1 VKQLRLGVFLNS
13 AGHHSAAW
21 RHPDAQA
28 DAGMNFAHMLELS
41 RTAERG
47 KLDFVFF
54 ADALHSHGSDP
65 SPAAARQHHYVVNLE
80 PLTLITALAVMTKQ
94 IGFVSTASTSWS
106 EPYNLA
112 RQFASIDHISGGR
125 AAWNIVTSAHDEA
138 ARNFGRDQSIEHG
151 LRYERARE
159 FTNIVKGLW
168 DSWADD
174 ALVRDK
180 ASGIF
185 FDQSKM
191 RPLNHVGQHF
201 SVAGPLNIER
211 PPQGHPVL
219 VQAGASDDGREFA
232 AEFAEAVFTNH
243 LTLESAQKYYAD
255 VKTRAARFGRAPESL
270 LVMPGLTPYI
280 GRTEKEAQE
289 RQEYMLSLL
298 DPVLAIEILSGWLGT
313 DLSIYPLDGPLP
325 EIERPRTVSESNFE
339 NWTTLAKRE
348 NLTIRQLMQRAVGA
362 RAKSF
367 TVGTPSQIADHM
379 QHWLENGGADG
390 FNILPPYLPGALD
403 DFVNLVVPELQERGL
418 FRTEYAGTTL
428 REHLGLARP
437 ERPPDA
443 PGAGQRAAA
452 ENVAG

>member
-1 VKQLRLGVFLNS
+1 MRQLKLGVFINA

-21 RHPDAQA
+21 RHPEAQA
-28 DAGMNFAHMLELS
+28 DAGMNFDHLLQLA

-54 ADALHSHGSDP
+54 ADALHSHYESNR
-65 SPAAARQHHYVVNLE
+65 SHHYVVNLE
-80 PLTLITALAVMTKQ
+80 PLTLISALSVLTTQ
-94 IGFVSTASTSWS
+94 IGFVATASTSWS

-112 RQFASIDHISGGR
+112 RLFASIDHISHGR
-125 AAWNIVTSAHDEA
+125 AAWNIVTSSHDEA
-138 ARNFGRDQSIEHG
+138 ARNFGRDQSIEHA
-151 LRYERARE
+151 LRYDRARE
-159 FTNIVKGLW
+159 FTRIVLDLW

-185 FDQSKM
+185 FDRDKV
-191 RPLNHVGQHF
+191 RALNHVGEHF

-219 VQAGASDDGREFA
+219 VQAGASDDGKEFA
-232 AEFAEAVFTNH
+232 SEFAEAVFTNH
-243 LTLESAQKYYAD
+243 LTLESAQAYSAD
-255 VKTRAARFGRAPESL
+255 VKQRARRFGRAPESL

-313 DLSIYPLDGPLP
+313 DLSVYPLDGPLP
-325 EIERPRTVSESNFE
+325 ELERPRAGSQSAFE

-367 TVGTPSQIADHM
+367 TVGTPAQIADHM
-379 QHWLENGGADG
+379 QTWFENGGADG

-418 FRTEYAGTTL
+418 FRTDYTGTTL
-428 REHLGLARP
+428 RDHLGLARP
-437 ERPPDA
+437 ERAPD
-443 PGAGQRAAA
+443 PVAGRAAVEQLA
-452 ENVAG
+452 

>member
-1 VKQLRLGVFLNS
+1 MRRQLHIGAFINA

-21 RHPDAQA
+21 RHPEAQA
-28 DAGMNFAHMLELS
+28 DAGMNFEHLLQLA

-54 ADALHSHGSDP
+54 ADALHSHYESNR
-65 SPAAARQHHYVVNLE
+65 SHHYVVNLE
-80 PLTLITALAVMTKQ
+80 PLTLITALSVMTKQ
-94 IGFVSTASTSWS
+94 IGFVATASTSWS

-112 RQFASIDHISGGR
+112 RLFASIDHISHGR
-125 AAWNIVTSAHDEA
+125 AAWNIVTSSHDEA
-138 ARNFGRDQSIEHG
+138 ARNFGRDQSIDHA

-159 FTNIVKGLW
+159 FTRIVQGLW

-185 FDQSKM
+185 FDRTKV
-191 RPLNHVGQHF
+191 RALNHVGEHF

-219 VQAGASDDGREFA
+219 VQAGASDDGKEFA

-243 LTLESAQKYYAD
+243 LTLESAQGYYAD
-255 VKTRAARFGRAPESL
+255 VKQRARRFGRAPESL

-313 DLSIYPLDGPLP
+313 DLSVYPLDGPLP
-325 EIERPRTVSESNFE
+325 ELERPRAGSQSAFE

-348 NLTIRQLMQRAVGA
+348 HLTIRQLMQRAVGA

-379 QHWLENGGADG
+379 QNWFENGGADG

-403 DFVNLVVPELQERGL
+403 DFVNLVVPELQERRL
-418 FRTEYAGTTL
+418 FRTDYTGTTL

-437 ERPPDA
+437 ERPLDA
-443 PGAGQRAAA
+443 AGRATVQQLA
-452 ENVAG
+452 

>member
-1 VKQLRLGVFLNS
+1 MRQLKIGVFINA

-28 DAGMNFAHMLELS
+28 DAGMNFEHLLELA

-47 KLDFVFF
+47 KMDFVFF
-54 ADALHSHGSDP
+54 ADALHSHYESNR
-65 SPAAARQHHYVVNLE
+65 SHHYVVNLE
-80 PLTLITALAVMTKQ
+80 PLTLISALSVMTKQ
-94 IGFVSTASTSWS
+94 IGFVATASTSWS

-112 RQFASIDHISGGR
+112 RLFASIDHLSKGR
-125 AAWNIVTSAHDEA
+125 AAWNIVTSSHDEA
-138 ARNFGRDQSIEHG
+138 ARNFGRDQSIEHA

-159 FTNIVKGLW
+159 FTQIVEGLW

-174 ALVRDK
+174 ALLRDK
-180 ASGIF
+180 ASGVF
-185 FDQSKM
+185 FDRDKV
-191 RPLNHVGQHF
+191 RALNHVGEHF

-219 VQAGASDDGREFA
+219 VQAGASDDGKEFA

-243 LTLESAQKYYAD
+243 LTLESAQAYYAD
-255 VKTRAARFGRAPESL
+255 VKQRALRFGRAPESL

-280 GRTEKEAQE
+280 GRTEQEAQE

-313 DLSIYPLDGPLP
+313 DLSVYPLDGPLP
-325 EIERPRTVSESNFE
+325 ELERPRAGSQSAFE

-367 TVGTPSQIADHM
+367 TVGTPAQIADHI
-379 QHWLENGGADG
+379 QNWFENGGADG

-403 DFVNLVVPELQERGL
+403 DFVNLVIPELQARGL
-418 FRTEYAGTTL
+418 FRTEYTGTTL
-428 REHLGLARP
+428 RDHLGLARP

-443 PGAGQRAAA
+443 LPADHRPVA
-452 ENVAG
+452 ENLAR

>member
-1 VKQLRLGVFLNS
+1 MNLPFL
-13 AGHHSAAW
+13 
-21 RHPDAQA
+21 
-28 DAGMNFAHMLELS
+28 LELAQ
-41 RTAERG
+41 TAERG

-54 ADALHSHGSDP
+54 ADALHSHHESNR
-65 SPAAARQHHYVVNLE
+65 SHHYVVNFE
-80 PLTLITALAVMTKQ
+80 PLTLISALSVLTKR
-94 IGFVSTASTSWS
+94 IGFVATASTSWS

-112 RQFASIDHISGGR
+112 RQFASIDHLGGGR
-125 AAWNIVTSAHDEA
+125 AAWNIVTSSHDEA
-138 ARNFGRDQSIEHG
+138 ARNFGREQSIEHA
-151 LRYERARE
+151 LRYDRARE

-174 ALVRDK
+174 AFVRDK

-185 FDQSKM
+185 FDAAKV
-191 RPLNHVGQHF
+191 RALNHTGDHF
-201 SVAGPLNIER
+201 TVAGPLNIER

-243 LTLESAQKYYAD
+243 LTLESAQAYYAD
-255 VKTRAARFGRAPESL
+255 VKQRAARFGRAPESL

-280 GRTEKEAQE
+280 GRTEQEAQE
-289 RQEYMLSLL
+289 RLEYMLSLL

-313 DLSIYPLDGPLP
+313 DLSVFPLDGPLP
-325 EIERPRTVSESNFE
+325 ELERPRAGSQSAFE

-362 RAKSF
+362 RAKSY

-379 QHWLENGGADG
+379 QTWLERNGADG
-390 FNILPPYLPGALD
+390 FNILPPYVPGALD
-403 DFVNLVVPELQERGL
+403 DFVNLVIPELQERGL
-418 FRTEYAGTTL
+418 FRTDYTGTTL

-437 ERPPDA
+437 DRLPDDTRQGA
-443 PGAGQRAAA
+443 PAHQLA
-452 ENVAG
+452 

>member
-1 VKQLRLGVFLNS
+1 MKKQMKIGVFLNA

-28 DAGMNFAHMLELS
+28 DAGMNLPFLLELA

-54 ADALHSHGSDP
+54 ADALHSHNESN
-65 SPAAARQHHYVVNLE
+65 RNHHYVVNLE
-80 PLTLITALAVMTKQ
+80 PLTLISALAVQTKQ
-94 IGFVSTASTSWS
+94 IGFVATASTSWS

-112 RQFASIDHISGGR
+112 RFFASIDHISGGR
-125 AAWNIVTSAHDEA
+125 AAWNIVTSSHDEA
-138 ARNFGRDQSIEHG
+138 ARNFGRDQSIEHA
-151 LRYERARE
+151 LRYDRARE
-159 FTNIVKGLW
+159 FTRIVQGLW

-174 ALVRDK
+174 AFVRDK

-185 FDQSKM
+185 FDETKV
-191 RPLNHVGQHF
+191 RPLNHVGEHF

-211 PPQGHPVL
+211 PPQGNPVL
-219 VQAGASDDGREFA
+219 VQAGASEDGKEFA

-243 LTLESAQKYYAD
+243 LTLESAQAYYAD
-255 VKTRAARFGRAPESL
+255 VKARALRFGRAPESL

-298 DPVLAIEILSGWLGT
+298 DPVLAIGLLSEWLGT
-313 DLSIYPLDGPLP
+313 DLSVYPLDGPMP
-325 EIERPRTVSESNFE
+325 EIERPRAVSQSTFDNL
-339 NWTTLAKRE
+339 TTLAKRE
-348 NLTIRQLMQRAVGA
+348 SLTIRQLMQRALGA

-367 TVGTPSQIADHM
+367 TVGTPAQIADHM
-379 QHWLENGGADG
+379 QYWLENGGADG
-390 FNILPPYLPGALD
+390 FNILPPYVPGALD
-403 DFVNLVVPELQERGL
+403 DFVNLVIPELQERGI
-418 FRTEYAGTTL
+418 FRTDYTGTTL

-437 ERPPDA
+437 PRLPD
-443 PGAGQRAAA
+443 GAGR
-452 ENVAG
+452 VAGTHQLA